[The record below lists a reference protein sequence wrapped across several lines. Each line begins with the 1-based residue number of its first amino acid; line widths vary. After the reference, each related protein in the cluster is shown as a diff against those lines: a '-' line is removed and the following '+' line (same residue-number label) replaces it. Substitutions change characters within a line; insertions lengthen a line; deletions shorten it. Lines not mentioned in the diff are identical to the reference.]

1 MKIATTQRIY
11 IQKLFKNMN
20 SKEDFIFL
28 LNEAKKTFYGDKII
42 PFEERQLNY
51 YVNKNVVIYKNEK
64 LFISKKEGNVEKSFY
79 NTFLIKKK
87 SGGDRII
94 FSPVKGL
101 KELQKALNIIIQCV
115 HQPHPAATGFV
126 FEKSIVDNAKVHV
139 GQYFVCN
146 LDLENF
152 FPSVDQSRIWGRLL
166 IEPFNL
172 NNTPERKKIAN
183 MIASLVCTNMQVE
196 RLINKKWTKI
206 FTSVLPQGAPTS
218 PTITNAICEKLD
230 KKMAG
235 VAKRFGL
242 NYTRYADDITFS
254 GKHNS
259 YEISPNNFERIF
271 TKNSSFDKEI
281 RKIISLQNFKINE
294 PKYRLQKDIFR
305 QEVTGLV
312 VNTKVNVTQRYTKT
326 LRQWLYYWETYG
338 YDKAYGMFVEKYF
351 LDKGHFKKGHPNMAM
366 VISGKLLYLKMVKGD
381 NDGTYLKLKD
391 RFDKLFNLND
401 SISLILDTWEKEG
414 IEKAMLSYYSALNK
428 KNDKEINKNNFTNA

>member
-1 MKIATTQRIY
+1 M
-11 IQKLFKNMN
+11 
-20 SKEDFIFL
+20 
-28 LNEAKKTFYGDKII
+28 
-42 PFEERQLNY
+42 
-51 YVNKNVVIYKNEK
+51 
-64 LFISKKEGNVEKSFY
+64 
-79 NTFLIKKK
+79 
-87 SGGDRII
+87 
-94 FSPVKGL
+94 
-101 KELQKALNIIIQCV
+101 NIIIQCV

-126 FEKSIVDNAKVHV
+126 LEKSIVDNAKVHV

-152 FPSVDQSRIWGRLL
+152 FPSVDQSRVWGRLL

-172 NNTPERKKIAN
+172 NNTPERKQIAN
-183 MIASLVCTNMQVE
+183 MIASLVSTNMEVE
-196 RLINKKWTKI
+196 RLINKKWTKV

-259 YEISPNNFERIF
+259 HEISPNNFERIF

-294 PKYRLQKDIFR
+294 LKYRLQKDIFR

-312 VNTKVNVTQRYTKT
+312 VNTKVNVTQRYIKT

-338 YDKAYGMFVEKYF
+338 YDKAYGMFAKKYF
-351 LDKGHFKKGHPNMAM
+351 LDKGHFKKGQPNMAM

-391 RFDKLFNLND
+391 RFDKLLNLND
-401 SISLILDTWEKEG
+401 AISLILDIWEKEG
-414 IEKAMLSYYSALNK
+414 IEKAMLLYYSISNK
-428 KNDKEINKNNFTNA
+428 KNYNKINKNTFINA